1 MKFSVPE
8 VLKTRLYLL
17 CLTDRRCEDGDLTD
31 DTPTFVL
38 TGKDI
43 ILQQWLSDSVTTFGK
58 GGEESG
64 YYRVDNTFSPNL
76 STLKADLIRLDLSE
90 FFLKL
95 FQPRPE

>member
-1 MKFSVPE
+1 M
-8 VLKTRLYLL
+8 
-17 CLTDRRCEDGDLTD
+17 
-31 DTPTFVL
+31 L
-38 TGKDI
+38 TGKK
-43 ILQQWLSDSVTTFGK
+43 QHFTASSGDSVKTFGE

-76 STLKADLIRLDLSE
+76 SMLKDTADLIRLDLSE